1 MSAKGEW
8 KARTLDEEEVLSQAH
23 EGGFFFFPFFLAES
37 HCGTWAKE
45 VLLTMLKRYFSK
57 IWCFTDHSQC
67 CQFYRWPTSAFQ
79 IVASEDSSTC
89 ILKAEDPAVGK
100 GTIRVSKPEVTA
112 TTHMR
117 VGASKIIRSD
127 SFGMKLK

>member
-1 MSAKGEW
+1 MKRKFSCRHMRE
-8 KARTLDEEEVLSQAH
+8 D
-23 EGGFFFFPFFLAES
+23 FFFFLFLAES

-45 VLLTMLKRYFSK
+45 VLITLLKRYFSK

-79 IVASEDSSTC
+79 IVASEDSSAC
-89 ILKAEDPAVGK
+89 ISKAEDPAVGK
-100 GTIRVSKPEVTA
+100 GTIRASKPEVNA

-117 VGASKIIRSD
+117 VRGKQNH
-127 SFGMKLK
+127 